1 MATAKPTPKTRKPKR
16 TGTEEVDA
24 FMAALDHPF
33 KAEVQAVRA
42 IIKGVHPGITE
53 QIKWQA
59 PSFSYQGYL
68 VTFNLWARQ
77 HVHLVFHNGA
87 LLNDTTGLLEGDYPD
102 RRMLYFK
109 DMAEVQAKQAALVEF
124 IRTWIRLMDE
134 QSSSG

>member
-1 MATAKPTPKTRKPKR
+1 
-16 TGTEEVDA
+16 
-24 FMAALDHPF
+24 MAALDHPF
-33 KAEVQAVRA
+33 KVEVQAVRA

-87 LLNDTTGLLEGDYPD
+87 LLNDKTGLLEGEYPD

>member
-1 MATAKPTPKTRKPKR
+1 MTIAKQTPKTRRLKR
-16 TGTEEVDA
+16 SGTEEVDA

-33 KAEVQAVRA
+33 KVEVQAVRA

-87 LLNDTTGLLEGDYPD
+87 LLNDKTGLLEGEYPD